1 MKRNVCF
8 IGALQLANCNSNYHS
23 SLIAPSKVGLTRQF
37 TSNKFHD
44 SFISI
49 RGGSSSSGIT
59 RLEALSS
66 MYASLFAGSVGGAI
80 GVGVSYPFDTLSTK
94 AQVTTISDEVPSS
107 HIGNVSRI
115 FKEEGISG
123 FFEGVLITM
132 LGQAIIKAIQ
142 FTTNGLA
149 LSWLEKNSS
158 IKSTIAKMTI
168 SGVLSGLVSSFVVS
182 PVELVKIRMQAQDKV
197 ASKNEHAGE
206 SFIYSNE
213 FDCARWV
220 IKHEGWATLFTHG
233 LWITI
238 IREIPSFAIYF
249 VVYGWLARSSLA
261 ASLGDHFA
269 PLLFGAIAG
278 WAMWIPTYPIDIVK
292 TLEQIQTREK
302 NKDIFSWTEITGQLY
317 KAGGIC
323 AFFEGL
329 EPKLARAAIKHSV
342 TFWSYELMMKLLHQP
357 APVIHR

>member
-8 IGALQLANCNSNYHS
+8 IGALRLVNCNSNNHS
-23 SLIAPSKVGLTRQF
+23 SLIAPNKVGLTRQC

-49 RGGSSSSGIT
+49 RGGSSSGGIT

-80 GVGVSYPFDTLSTK
+80 GVGASYPFDTLSTK

-142 FTTNGLA
+142 FTTNGQDDD
-149 LSWLEKNSS
+149 KRRF
-158 IKSTIAKMTI
+158 IR
-168 SGVLSGLVSSFVVS
+168 SGVIFVVS

-317 KAGGIC
+317 KAGGIH

-342 TFWSYELMMKLLHQP
+342 TFWSYELMMKLLNQP
-357 APVIHR
+357 VPVIHR